1 MEIFVV
7 IIIKK
12 ILQTTYIC
20 PIEVIEYGEKIM

>member
-20 PIEVIEYGEKIM
+20 LIEVIEYGEEIM